1 VGTGKDVRVASVL
14 VSPVKEEEEGPKE
27 GVDDREVVGVVG
39 MEVCDAS
46 VPVEEAEDR
55 LVKLGGVG
63 LVEIKE
69 G

>member
-1 VGTGKDVRVASVL
+1 
-14 VSPVKEEEEGPKE
+14 
-27 GVDDREVVGVVG
+27 VGVVG
-39 MEVCDAS
+39 TEVCDAS